1 MSFSDLLK
9 RIASAVENGDGEA
22 LAACFTEN
30 GTYHDYV
37 YGMFQGREAIIDMVE
52 NYFNRDAEAY
62 KWEMIDPVS
71 DGKIGYATYRF
82 SFTST
87 MPISSGK
94 RVVLEGIG
102 RFELGEGGLVA
113 HYSES
118 ANGGIAMSQLGIPP
132 EKMAQVYARLADKT
146 RAKKEFQSHLDI

>member
-1 MSFSDLLK
+1 MSFPDLLK
-9 RIASAVENGDGEA
+9 RIGSAVENGDGKA

-30 GTYHDYV
+30 AIYHDYV
-37 YGMFQGREAIIDMVE
+37 YGVFEGKEAIIDMVE
-52 NYFNRDAEAY
+52 NYFNRDAKDY
-62 KWEMIDPVS
+62 KWEMVDPVS

-87 MPISSGK
+87 MPGSAGK
-94 RVVLEGIG
+94 RVVLDGIG
-102 RFELGEGGLVA
+102 RFELGEGGLVS

-132 EKMAQVYARLADKT
+132 EKISQVFARLAEKM
-146 RAKKEFQSHLDI
+146 RGREEFQSHLSI